1 MMETVNKYRGN
12 AAAVSFLCDA
22 VNLPVSTYMYRKR
35 NGRPGRKPSEYSMK
49 KDGAV
54 VSNSEIIA
62 TIEKIADHPFAD
74 FGYIKM
80 THILKNQYG
89 LIINPKKTYRLMKE
103 SGFLQQK
110 QMNRVARKRAES
122 WKISVSRPFE
132 KLEIDIKYIHV
143 HGENRNYY
151 MLNLIDCYTW
161 KLLSYRVSASIR
173 HTDVVEMLQ
182 RVIALYGMP
191 QDISLRSDNGSQF
204 ISKGVAEFIKNSGIT
219 HEFCHVATPQE
230 NGYVECFH
238 SIVQRFLKKRERF
251 ESYFELKRVMKEWT
265 AFYNDERPHKG
276 CGYKTPS
283 DMMREYY
290 EKNRENI
297 GKISA

>member
-1 MMETVNKYRGN
+1 MRETVNKYSNHSVTKR
-12 AAAVSFLCDA
+12 ALCDA
-22 VNLPVSTYMYRKR
+22 VDLPVSTYMYRKR
-35 NGRPGRKPSEYSMK
+35 NGRPGRKPSDFSMT
-49 KDGAV
+49 KDGAIV
-54 VSNSEIIA
+54 TNSEIIA
-62 TIEKIADHPFAD
+62 NIESILDHPFAD
-74 FGYIKM
+74 YGYIKM
-80 THILKNQYG
+80 THILRNQHG
-89 LIINPKKTYRLMKE
+89 LKINPKKIYRLMKE

-110 QMNRVARKRAES
+110 QMKRVERNRADG
-122 WKISVSRPFE
+122 WKINVSRPFE

-191 QDISLRSDNGSQF
+191 KDICLRSDNGSQF

-219 HEFCHVATPQE
+219 HEFCRVATPQE
-230 NGYVECFH
+230 NGYIECFH
-238 SIVQRFLKKRERF
+238 SIVQRFLKKREQF
-251 ESYFELKRVMKEWT
+251 ESYFELKKVMKEWT
-265 AFYNDERPHKG
+265 TFYNEERPHKG

-297 GKISA
+297 GKIGA